1 MGKWLLFKDLYV
13 DGRFAVHQEKPDIC
27 NSKDEA
33 LAAFLDAFSYMLGR
47 KPRVKQVDRLL
58 KKGCVYARSGSRIK
72 YRFTLVSE
80 SQSTIGFDTFADEI
94 GNFWGGDDDI
104 AGDVESV
111 YEDSTGKS
119 AWLWSS
125 YGDTGG
131 KLHDDLETRPED
143 FATHGYTQGF
153 EEWGL
158 NMVETAIRA
167 GKHDYESIFGFIQD
181 SAHAKT

>member
-72 YRFTLVSE
+72 YRFTLVQE
-80 SQSTIGFDTFADEI
+80 
-94 GNFWGGDDDI
+94 
-104 AGDVESV
+104 
-111 YEDSTGKS
+111 
-119 AWLWSS
+119 
-125 YGDTGG
+125 
-131 KLHDDLETRPED
+131 
-143 FATHGYTQGF
+143 
-153 EEWGL
+153 
-158 NMVETAIRA
+158 
-167 GKHDYESIFGFIQD
+167 
-181 SAHAKT
+181 